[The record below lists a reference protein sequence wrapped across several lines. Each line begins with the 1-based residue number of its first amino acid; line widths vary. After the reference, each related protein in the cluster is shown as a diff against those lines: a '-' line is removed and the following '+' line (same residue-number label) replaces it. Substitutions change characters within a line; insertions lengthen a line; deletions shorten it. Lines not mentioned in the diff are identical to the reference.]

1 MKTTDNLRR
10 SVKSLTLSRRACLRG
25 LGVGMALPWL
35 EAMGGSTRKAS
46 AAGPKPLRFLVVTA
60 PHGMHMPAFTPKQVG
75 ADYVLPPI
83 LEPLAAL
90 KSDFNVISGLAN
102 YPASITTKEF
112 AGSHARGTGA
122 LLTQSPLR
130 FTAAKDIQNGIS
142 IDQVIANEL
151 KQYTRLPSLEVG
163 VSSGSATGNCEDG
176 YSCAYLH
183 NISWSGPT
191 TFMPK
196 ETNPRALFNRLFA
209 GGVPTGMTMP
219 TPTPGPMPATPGA
232 SKDLVYR
239 KSILDAVRSD
249 ATRLNGRL
257 GMKDRA
263 KLDEYL
269 TSVGELQRRLTD
281 FEKNTAP
288 GTTPTA
294 VSCTPGNPP
303 PDGVPQSYEQHLR
316 LISDLIVLSFQCD
329 ITRVG
334 TFMQENPFNS
344 RSFSFLGIS
353 GNHHNISHHGGAAAK
368 LAAQQKINTF
378 EVTQL
383 AYLLDKL
390 KKAQDA
396 DGQSVLHNSIVLFTS
411 EFGDGDDHYHW
422 DLPMLVAGQ
431 AGGRFKTGRHIN
443 YPHKG
448 AGGPGNKSD
457 MPMANLFL
465 ACLQSFG
472 IGTSTFGTDGTAPY
486 GTSPLAEVTG

>member
-1 MKTTDNLRR
+1 MSARNIPRR
-10 SVKSLTLSRRACLRG
+10 FTLSRRAALRG
-25 LGVGMALPWL
+25 LGATVALPWL
-35 EAMGGSTRKAS
+35 EAMTPTRKAQ
-46 AAGPKPLRFLVVTA
+46 AQPGATKPLRFLVVTA
-60 PHGMHMPAFTPKQVG
+60 PHGMHMPAFTPKTTG

-90 KSDFNVISGLAN
+90 KADFNVVSGLAN

-122 LLTQSPLR
+122 MLTQSPLR

-142 IDQVIANEL
+142 IDQVVANHV
-151 KQYTRLPSLEVG
+151 KQHTRLPSLEVG

-209 GGVPTGMTMP
+209 GGVPSTTPMP
-219 TPTPGPMPATPGA
+219 GGTPTPAPGA
-232 SKDLVYR
+232 GAGGGKDLLYR
-239 KSILDAVRSD
+239 KSILDLVRGE
-249 ATRLNGRL
+249 AGRLNGKV
-257 GMKDRA
+257 GKKDRA

-281 FEKNTAP
+281 FEKTG
-288 GTTPTA
+288 GTTPSA
-294 VSCTPGNPP
+294 PVSCTPGTAPAEGPP
-303 PDGVPQSYEQHLR
+303 ASYEAHLR
-316 LISDLIVLSFQCD
+316 LLSDMMVMAFQCD
-329 ITRVG
+329 VTRVG

-344 RSFSFLGIS
+344 RSFSFLGVS

-368 LAAQQKINTF
+368 TSAQQKINTF
-378 EVTQL
+378 EVAQL
-383 AYLLDKL
+383 AYLLDRMKQ
-390 KKAQDA
+390 AQDG

-422 DLPMLVAGQ
+422 DLPVLVAGN
-431 AGGRFKTGRHIN
+431 AGGVFKTGRHIN

-448 AGGPGNKSD
+448 ASGPGNKTD

-465 ACLQSFG
+465 NVMQAFG
-472 IGTSTFGTDGTAPY
+472 IGNSTFGTDGTQPY
-486 GTSPLAEVTG
+486 GTAPLAELETA